1 MTEITAG
8 AAPRTRE
15 IIDDILS
22 FIRSHRCYHH
32 PIFEDWATVQPDAV
46 TVGALFHQIQNFC
59 ASTRPGGLFP
69 ESLAGLGLDD
79 QSRLIQ
85 EIVESE
91 DGHGPEL
98 ATMAGHILNR
108 AADTTVCEDLDD
120 QSAVEAKLRECS
132 DELLGSIPGYGAHDG
147 LAVQTREAIKV
158 FEARNDSSREATI
171 RNLGTAI
178 ALEMVSNNHLIPGEK
193 HCLVDSGLYGVSMDE
208 PEMHYLLEHYG
219 EIGAEQQHEKN
230 AIEAVSSVL
239 DEETAQLVMRGA
251 RDFLDSLERLWDLLD
266 SALLQ
271 SGVAKPQPSH
281 A

>member
-1 MTEITAG
+1 MSEIVDDAS
-8 AAPRTRE
+8 PRTGAML
-15 IIDDILS
+15 DDILS
-22 FIRSHRCYHH
+22 FIRTHRCYHH
-32 PIFEDWATVQPDAV
+32 HIFEDWATVGPDAV

-59 ASTRPGGLFP
+59 AATRPGGRFP
-69 ESLAGLGLDD
+69 DSLSALGFDE
-79 QSRLIQ
+79 QSRLLR

-98 ATMAGHILNR
+98 ATMAGHIVNR
-108 AADTTVCEDLDD
+108 AADEIVCSDLDD
-120 QSAVEAKLRECS
+120 RAAVEAKLRECS
-132 DELLGSIPGYGAHDG
+132 DRLLSSIPGYGADDG
-147 LAVQTREAIKV
+147 LAVQTRRAIAV
-158 FEARNDSSREATI
+158 FDGRNDSSRDATI

-193 HCLVDSGLYGVSMDE
+193 QCLVDSGLYGASMDE

-230 AIEAVSSVL
+230 AIEAIVSVL
-239 DEETAQLVMRGA
+239 DEETAPLVMEGA

-266 SALLQ
+266 SVLLQ
-271 SGVAKPQPSH
+271 SGLATPQPNH

>member
-1 MTEITAG
+1 MTETAQD
-8 AAPRTRE
+8 ASFSTSE
-15 IIDDILS
+15 MMDSILS
-22 FIRSHRCYHH
+22 FIRSHRCYQHRV
-32 PIFEDWATVQPDAV
+32 FEDWATVKPDAG

-59 ASTRPGGLFP
+59 AATRPGGQFP
-69 ESLAGLGLDD
+69 DALAALGLDE

-91 DGHGPEL
+91 NGHGPEL
-98 ATMAGHILNR
+98 AMMAGYIVNR
-108 AADTTVCEDLDD
+108 AAGKKVVNDLVD
-120 QSAVEAKLRECS
+120 QAAVEAKLREFS
-132 DELLGSIPGYGAHDG
+132 DELLGSIPGYGADG
-147 LAVQTREAIKV
+147 LAVQTREAINV
-158 FEARNDSSREATI
+158 FNGRNDSSRQATI

-193 HCLVDSGLYGVSMDE
+193 HCLIDSGLYGVSIDE

-230 AIEAVSSVL
+230 AIEAVASVL
-239 DEETAQLVMRGA
+239 DEETAPLVMEGA